1 MSRLLW
7 WLLLGLGAWWLMRR
21 LRGGSAGAPPAQQP
35 PTARPQ
41 PAQTIMVRCVHCG
54 LHLPQADALTDDAQ
68 RSYCSAA
75 HRSAGPA

>member
-21 LRGGSAGAPPAQQP
+21 LRGGSADASAPPAP
-35 PTARPQ
+35 PATRAQ

-54 LHLPQADALTDDAQ
+54 LHLPQADAVTDDAA